1 MVNCIKVWNNRQ
13 IRIRD
18 DRYVNLTDLAQAS
31 GKLFADWK
39 RLKST
44 ESYLTTLSG
53 IMGIPIVG
61 LISSNV
67 GGTPETTGTWGHPKV
82 AIRFAQWCSDE
93 FAVQVDFWIDELLVT
108 GTVSLPHY
116 ADNWDNPEWQKD
128 RQIGKGKRLTLTD
141 ATKAWIARRKAEGIK
156 FTKAQEG
163 KLFASHS
170 NALNR
175 GVYGRSAQE
184 LRDTLGISK
193 NDLLR
198 DYFPQDELWAIQTVE
213 DAAAWLVHS
222 KDMNPIEAV
231 NRVIESIEYT
241 RRFIKRH
248 KEPLPPSR
256 AKKQLKAP
264 GQLSLF

>member
-1 MVNCIKVWNNRQ
+1 MFSSLTYNGHQIEYRADGFLNATQMCQANNKRVSHWLENQ
-13 IRIRD
+13 ETHEYIEGIST
-18 DRYVNLTDLAQAS
+18 VTGIPAS
-31 GKLFADWK
+31 GLVQITKGGAPDKQGTWIHPKLAICLGRWVSVPFAIWCDEHIK
-39 RLKST
+39 
-44 ESYLTTLSG
+44 TL
-53 IMGIPIVG
+53 I
-61 LISSNV
+61 
-67 GGTPETTGTWGHPKV
+67 ETGT
-82 AIRFAQWCSDE
+82 
-93 FAVQVDFWIDELLVT
+93 T
-108 GTVSLPHY
+108 SLPHY
-116 ADNWDNPEWQKD
+116 TDNWDNPEWQKD

-163 KLFASHS
+163 KLFAAHS

-184 LRDTLGISK
+184 LRDSLGIAK
-193 NDLLR
+193 NSLLR

-222 KDMNPIEAV
+222 KDMNPIEAI

-241 RRFIKRH
+241 RRFIERH

-256 AKKQLKAP
+256 TKKLLKAA

>member
-1 MVNCIKVWNNRQ
+1 MSLTVFKFNSNSIRVISNEGEPWFVAKDVCEVLEVGNSRQALTRLDDDEKGVISVDTPGGKQNVSIISESGLYELALSSRKPEARPFRKWVTKVVLPE
-13 IRIRD
+13 IRK
-18 DRYVNLTDLAQAS
+18 T
-31 GKLFADWK
+31 G
-39 RLKST
+39 
-44 ESYLTTLSG
+44 SYT
-53 IMGIPIVG
+53 
-61 LISSNV
+61 
-67 GGTPETTGTWGHPKV
+67 
-82 AIRFAQWCSDE
+82 
-93 FAVQVDFWIDELLVT
+93 
-108 GTVSLPHY
+108 LPHY

-141 ATKAWIARRKAEGIK
+141 ATKGWIERRKAEGVK

-163 KLFASHS
+163 KLFAAHS

-184 LRDTLGISK
+184 LRDALGIAK

-231 NRVIESIEYT
+231 NRVIEAIDYT
-241 RRFIKRH
+241 RRFIERH

-256 AKKQLKAP
+256 TTKRLKAAP
-264 GQLSLF
+264 GQLRLF